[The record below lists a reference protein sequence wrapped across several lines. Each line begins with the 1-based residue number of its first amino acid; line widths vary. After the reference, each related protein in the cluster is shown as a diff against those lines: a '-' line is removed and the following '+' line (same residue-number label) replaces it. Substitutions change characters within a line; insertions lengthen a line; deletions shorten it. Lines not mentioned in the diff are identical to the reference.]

1 MHQRF
6 STNTFPTW
14 QLAHPFRYLC
24 HNGEINTVRGNQNW
38 MHARQS
44 IWNRRCSENNCGR
57 VSGDSAGRE
66 RFGAID
72 SAVELLA
79 LAGRSLPHVMAML
92 IPEAWDADTTMH
104 PDKKAFYEYHASLME
119 PWDGPAAVD
128 IPRNRMLPGWL
139 HSISPSPASGSAKTF
154 LRLLRLSLL
163 IDPKLESLTCIQDD
177 VILCLN
183 GLDYISRISVPPDV
197 TLMTWFSLPYDY
209 SYPPSPVQR
218 PHPSESTLLL
228 GQAFTLARKSVDSLL
243 SCPRV
248 ALDWPKLHGS
258 DEMPAWSL
266 GDTTYAT
273 HFPNLAQHMEGE
285 NSACLM
291 TLGNPPQKTPHEGPR
306 TSPYF
311 PGADFDALSLMEG
324 K

>member
-1 MHQRF
+1 MTVIAPMQSSPCCDRF
-6 STNTFPTW
+6 CLSRNDTPW
-14 QLAHPFRYLC
+14 QIVAIEPVEPFTPPHYCTRLERRRHPNDTHFSVRRPSYREPSPHHVLAVQTAPRPR
-24 HNGEINTVRGNQNW
+24 N
-38 MHARQS
+38 
-44 IWNRRCSENNCGR
+44 
-57 VSGDSAGRE
+57 
-66 RFGAID
+66 
-72 SAVELLA
+72 
-79 LAGRSLPHVMAML
+79 SLEQT
-92 IPEAWDADTTMH
+92 I
-104 PDKKAFYEYHASLME
+104 ASLE
-119 PWDGPAAVD
+119 IAGSGRWPGPKLLIADGCQPD

-139 HSISPSPASGSAKTF
+139 HSSSPSPASGSAKTF

-218 PHPSESTLLL
+218 PHPSESTLPIFACRPTRFFVL